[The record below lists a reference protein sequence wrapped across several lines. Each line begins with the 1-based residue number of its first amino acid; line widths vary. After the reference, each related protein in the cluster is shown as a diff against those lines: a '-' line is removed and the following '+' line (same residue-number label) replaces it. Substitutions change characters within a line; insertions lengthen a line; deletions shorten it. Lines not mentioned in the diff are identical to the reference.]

1 MVAALHFVEE
11 EIFYFIQATERPG
24 NLIRGKIKD
33 TLVPADDCDDD
44 GDVFWDSYIFC
55 LLPFKLFYS
64 ILHCSAI
71 NRTSSRILM
80 GFVVVFL
87 LQILIDMI
95 RNVKH
100 LQFVDSFI

>member
-24 NLIRGKIKD
+24 NSIRGKIKD

-44 GDVFWDSYIFC
+44 DDGDVFWDSYIFS

-64 ILHCSAI
+64 ILHC
-71 NRTSSRILM
+71 NRKVGILM
-80 GFVVVFL
+80 PCHIIAKVSWG
-87 LQILIDMI
+87 Q
-95 RNVKH
+95 NESTHVKPA
-100 LQFVDSFI
+100 